1 MDEKLPEHVDVIVLG
16 TGLPEAI
23 LASACSRSGLSVL
36 HLDRNEYYG
45 AEWSSFNLTSIK
57 EFLQEDQNLPTT
69 SQDLLEKLKTS
80 PEENIVLLGNRE
92 IIGEKK
98 AEWIREEF
106 EEQLKDRYRRFS
118 IDVLPKVLL
127 SRGAMV
133 QTLCDSQVSQYAEFK
148 LVDRQLCP
156 VLNEGKIEL
165 NQVPC
170 SKGEIFTSPV
180 LTMMEKRG
188 LMKFITFCTQWKLK
202 QGEETKNEQG
212 KEILGEYAEKSF
224 DEFLKSMGIDETLR
238 NFIINTIGIL
248 ETNPNTFEGMKACC
262 DFMDSVG
269 HFGPSPF
276 LFPLY
281 GCGELSQ
288 CFCRLAAVFGSLYCL
303 GRPVQALVYDK
314 QNRVCAVIADNQR
327 INCDRIIMSAK
338 YVPEIYK
345 PGKSENIER
354 ICYITDKSILK
365 GEKEHISLINIASL
379 RANSQISRIIEAGF
393 EVFTAPKGFYLVHA
407 TGSSEDSTSNLEDLL
422 LKIFEQNEIEP
433 IWRLKFDIKSLS
445 FDEKNIEFPENLTIS
460 PNCDAF
466 IHYSKVIDQCREIFC
481 GIWPDRDF
489 LPRSIKKEEEEAE
502 EEAEDETE
510 NIE

>member
-127 SRGAMV
+127 SRGAM
-133 QTLCDSQVSQYAEFK
+133 
-148 LVDRQLCP
+148 
-156 VLNEGKIEL
+156 
-165 NQVPC
+165 
-170 SKGEIFTSPV
+170 
-180 LTMMEKRG
+180 
-188 LMKFITFCTQWKLK
+188 
-202 QGEETKNEQG
+202 
-212 KEILGEYAEKSF
+212 
-224 DEFLKSMGIDETLR
+224 
-238 NFIINTIGIL
+238 
-248 ETNPNTFEGMKACC
+248 GMKACC